1 MEQQQSVMSKGAY
14 LDVTYSI
21 ERAPYGP
28 YPAKL
33 AHHIA
38 ERWFGRRGSLLDV
51 GCGRGEFLSAFADL
65 GYETAGIDISPKAPE
80 FAPGHKVAVA
90 DLEREPLPYPDG
102 TFDFAFSKSVVE
114 HLHAPVVFLEKINAA
129 LKPGG
134 VAVVMTPSWE
144 YNYWGPFYI
153 DHTHVTPFTA
163 PSLTDA
169 MTFAG
174 FTRVRTI
181 YFWQLPFLW
190 HTPILLPLIK
200 LFAKLPFRYA
210 PMYDV
215 SRPLGWNKLVRFSK
229 EVMLLSIGV
238 KS

>member
-1 MEQQQSVMSKGAY
+1 MSDPQIMAQGAY
-14 LDVTYSI
+14 LDVTYSV

-28 YPAKL
+28 YPGQL
-33 AHHIA
+33 ARHVA
-38 ERWFGRRGSLLDV
+38 DTYFLRPGALADF

-65 GYETAGIDISPKAPE
+65 GYDVAGVDISPRAPSL
-80 FAPGHKVAVA
+80 APGHKILVA
-90 DLEREPLPYPDG
+90 DLEKEPLPLPAG
-102 TFDFAFSKSVVE
+102 SFDFAYSKSVVE
-114 HLHAPVVFLEKINAA
+114 HLHAPVTFLEKINQS

-134 VAVVMTPSWE
+134 MAVVMTPSWE

-169 MTFAG
+169 MIFAG
-174 FTRVRTI
+174 FTDVKTI

-190 HTPILLPLIK
+190 RWPMLTPLVRLM
-200 LFAKLPFRYA
+200 AKFPFRYA

-215 SRPLGWNKLVRFSK
+215 SRPAGWNKLIRFSK
-229 EVMLLSIGV
+229 EVMLLSVGT
-238 KS
+238 KPG